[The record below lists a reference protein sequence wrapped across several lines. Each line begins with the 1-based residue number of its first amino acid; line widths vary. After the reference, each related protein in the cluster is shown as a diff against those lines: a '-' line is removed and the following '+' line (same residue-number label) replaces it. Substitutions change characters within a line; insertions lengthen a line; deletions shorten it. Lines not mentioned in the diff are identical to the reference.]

1 MIEIFKT
8 QNEYDIYTSYNTCL
22 QSDRLYYI
30 KENGKTHFY
39 TNNIDGE
46 AKIYN
51 NGAVPQGTKSITANG
66 TNIDVTS
73 YESVDVNVPI
83 PPGYIIPSGNI
94 SITTNGTVDVTSYEN
109 AVVNVLD
116 LSFQKLIDK
125 SIEEAYI
132 PEGTTQ
138 IGNSVF
144 IYCSYLSYVSIP
156 NTVTSIGNYAFG
168 DCSNLQEI
176 TIPNSVTYIGNNA
189 FQFTSLLE
197 ITIPDSVTTL
207 GNSVLSGISN
217 LNKVTIGSGLEMST
231 SFTYNMFTNNTG
243 NQTTVAYYN
252 SPILYKNFF
261 KYGRLPFL
269 YLGANVSSIYSGINS
284 SLTYLTCY
292 PTTPPTIT
300 LDSGQTASQFF
311 PNGLQKI
318 YVPAESVDLYKS
330 ASIWNQYP
338 TKIEAIP

>member
-30 KENGKTHFY
+30 KENGKTHFF

-51 NGAVPQGTKSITANG
+51 NGAMPQGTKSITANG
-66 TNIDVTS
+66 TSDVTS

-83 PPGYIIPSGNI
+83 PPGYIVPSGNI
-94 SITTNGTVDVTSYEN
+94 SITENGTVDVTSYEN

-116 LSFQKLIDK
+116 LSFQKMIDR

-132 PEGTTQ
+132 PEGTTK
-138 IGNSVF
+138 IDNSVF

-156 NTVTSIGNYAFG
+156 NTVTSIGNYVFG

-176 TIPNSVTYIGNNA
+176 TIPNSVTYIGNYA
-189 FQFTSLLE
+189 FQTTSLSE

-207 GNSVLSGISN
+207 GTSIMSGISN

-231 SFTYNMFTNNTG
+231 SFTYSMFTNSTG

-261 KYGRLPFL
+261 KYGTLPFL
-269 YLGANVSSIYSGINS
+269 YLGTNVSSIYSGINA

-292 PTTPPTIT
+292 PTTPPTIN
-300 LDSGQTASQFF
+300 LDHGQTASQFF
-311 PNGLQKI
+311 PSGLQKI
-318 YVPAESVDLYKS
+318 YVPAESVDLYK
-330 ASIWNQYP
+330 ASPSWSFYAN
-338 TKIEAIP
+338 KIQAIP